1 MDKRW
6 LEFYDPGIPE
16 TIEYPEVPVY
26 QPFEES
32 AIENADSRALLFMG
46 KAMSYNELFQEVE
59 SLAHAFRR
67 LGLEEG
73 DRVGLFL
80 PNCPQIIISY
90 FAALKCGCTV
100 VMLSPL
106 SVERELEHI
115 IKDSGL
121 KTIVCLDLFWPRVEN
136 VREKV
141 GLERVVVTSVKEYLP
156 FPKSLFFPLILRRKG
171 QHVNVPDR
179 PHIFWL
185 KDLITESDPPF
196 DPPRIDPSEDVAVII
211 YTGGTTGVPKG
222 VMLTHFAVL
231 ANTMQ
236 LRSWITFKEDDMFL
250 GVLPIFH
257 GFGMSLVMNTTLF
270 EGGTS
275 LLIPRFEPGDL
286 LKSVQK
292 YRPTLF
298 AGVPTMYIGLLNHP
312 DIEKADLSSL
322 RGCFVGAA
330 PLPLEV
336 KRRFEELTGGSLIE
350 GYGLTEAVTAQS
362 ANPYLGTDKTGSI
375 GIPFPDV
382 EFKVVDVDTGEK
394 ELPPGEEGELIL
406 RSPCL
411 MKGYHNMPGETE
423 KAIRGEWLYTGDI
436 ARMDADGY
444 FYIVDRKKDMIIAGG
459 FNVYPAEVEDV
470 IYMNEK
476 VAEAAVIGI
485 PDEYRGET
493 IKAFVVLKEGEELT
507 DEELIAFCRERIT
520 AYKAPR
526 VVEFRDDLP
535 KSVIGKILRKEL
547 KEQE

>member
-6 LEFYDPGIPE
+6 LEFYDLGVPE
-16 TIEYPEVPVY
+16 TIEYPELPVY

-32 AIENADSRALLFMG
+32 AITNADSRALLFMG
-46 KAMSYNELFQEVE
+46 KAISYNELYQEVE

-67 LGLEEG
+67 LGLSEG

-136 VREKV
+136 VWEKM
-141 GLERVVVTSVKEYLP
+141 GLERVIVTSIKEYLP
-156 FPKSLFFPLILRRKG
+156 FPKSLFFPLVLRRKG
-171 QHVNVPDR
+171 QHVKVPDR
-179 PHIFWL
+179 PPILWF
-185 KDLITESDPPF
+185 KDLLTESDPPF
-196 DPPRIDPSEDVAVII
+196 EPPRIDPRKDVAVII

-236 LRSWITFKEDDMFL
+236 LRSWITFKEDDLFL

-286 LKSVQK
+286 LKSIQK

-312 DIEKADLSSL
+312 DFKKTDISSL

-330 PLPLEV
+330 PLPLEI
-336 KRRFEELTGGSLIE
+336 KKRFEELTGGSLIE

-394 ELPPGEEGELIL
+394 EIPPGEEGELIL

-411 MKGYHNMPGETE
+411 MKGYHNMQEETG
-423 KAIRGEWLYTGDI
+423 KAIKGEWLYTGDI
-436 ARMDADGY
+436 ARMDSDGY

-507 DEELIAFCRERIT
+507 AEELISFCRDRIT

-547 KEQE
+547 KEQ

>member
-1 MDKRW
+1 MDKIW
-6 LEFYDPGIPE
+6 LNSYDPDVPE
-16 TIEYPEVPVY
+16 SIEYPEVPVY

-32 AIENADSRALLFMG
+32 VGENADSCALLFMG
-46 KAMSYNELFQEVE
+46 KEISYNELHQEAE
-59 SLAHAFRR
+59 SLARAFRR
-67 LGLEEG
+67 LGLGQG

-80 PNCPQIIISY
+80 PNCPQMIISY

-115 IKDSGL
+115 IEDSGL
-121 KTIVCLDLFWPRVEN
+121 TTIVCLDLFWPRVEN
-136 VREKV
+136 VWENV
-141 GLERVVVTSVKEYLP
+141 GLERAVVTSIKEYLP
-156 FPKSLFFPLILRRKG
+156 FPKSLLFPLILRKKG
-171 QHVNVPDR
+171 QHVRVPDR
-179 PHIFWL
+179 PHVLWL
-185 KDLITESDPPF
+185 KNLLTESDPPF
-196 DPPRIDPSEDVAVII
+196 DPPEINPRRDVAVII

-222 VMLTHFAVL
+222 VMLTHFAVV

-236 LRSWITFKEDDMFL
+236 LRSWITFKEDDVFL

-286 LKSVQK
+286 LKSIQK

-312 DIEKADLSSL
+312 DFKNTDISSL

-330 PLPLEV
+330 PLPLEI

-350 GYGLTEAVTAQS
+350 GYGLTEAVTAQC
-362 ANPYLGTDKTGSI
+362 ANPYLGTDKTGSV

-394 ELPPGEEGELIL
+394 GLLPGEEGELVL

-411 MKGYHNMPGETE
+411 MKGYHKLPEETE

-436 ARMDADGY
+436 ARMDTDGY

-470 IYMNEK
+470 IYLNDK

-493 IKAFVVLKEGEELT
+493 IKAFVVLKEGERLT
-507 DEELIAFCRERIT
+507 EGELISFCRERIT
-520 AYKAPR
+520 AYKIPR

-547 KEQE
+547 KEQG

>member
-1 MDKRW
+1 
-6 LEFYDPGIPE
+6 
-16 TIEYPEVPVY
+16 
-26 QPFEES
+26 
-32 AIENADSRALLFMG
+32 
-46 KAMSYNELFQEVE
+46 
-59 SLAHAFRR
+59 
-67 LGLEEG
+67 LEEG

-80 PNCPQIIISY
+80 PNCPQMVIGY
-90 FAALKCGCTV
+90 YAALRCGCTV
-100 VMLSPL
+100 VMISPL

-115 IKDSGL
+115 INDSGL
-121 KTIVCLDLFWPRVEN
+121 KTVICLDLFWPRVEN
-136 VREKV
+136 VWEKA
-141 GLERVVVTSVKEYLP
+141 GLKRVIVTSVKEYLP
-156 FPKSLFFPLILRRKG
+156 FPKNLLFPLVLRKKG
-171 QHVNVPDR
+171 QYVKIPDR
-179 PHIFWL
+179 PNLLWF
-185 KDLITESDPPF
+185 KDLLTESDPPF
-196 DPPRIDPSEDVAVII
+196 GVPGVDPRRDVAVII

-222 VMLTHFAVL
+222 VMLTHFAVI

-236 LRSWITFKEDDMFL
+236 LGSWITFDDGDILL

-257 GFGMSLVMNTTLF
+257 GFGMSLVMNTTLL
-270 EGGTS
+270 EGGTA
-275 LLIPRFEPGDL
+275 LLIPRFEPGEL
-286 LKSVQK
+286 LKDIEK

-312 DIEKADLSSL
+312 DFKTTDISSL

-362 ANPYLGTDKTGSI
+362 ANPYLGKDKAGSI

-382 EFKVVDVDTGEK
+382 EFKVVDVDEGSR

-411 MKGYHNMPGETE
+411 MKGYHNLPGETD

-436 ARMDADGY
+436 ARMDEEGY

-470 IYMNEK
+470 IYLNEK

-485 PDEYRGET
+485 PDEYRGEN
-493 IKAFVVLKEGEELT
+493 IKAFVVLKEGEEMT
-507 DEELIAFCRERIT
+507 GEELISFCRERIA
-520 AYKAPR
+520 AYKIPR

-547 KEQE
+547 KEKS